1 MIIDDL
7 QCGQSFTG
15 MMNVAMNY
23 SISIHD
29 EKREQWKEV
38 NVKVRDKCFQEL
50 ENKSSG
56 FD

>member
-23 SISIHD
+23 SISIPA
-29 EKREQWKEV
+29 EERTVEEV
-38 NVKVRDKCFQEL
+38 NVKVRNKCFEEL
-50 ENKSSG
+50 ENKSSR